1 MRESRLDRWLP
12 LLFAMMTAV
21 EGWLVLGSL
30 AQSTLI
36 AAALLKRLR
45 GKLLTAASGTD
56 ELA

>member
-1 MRESRLDRWLP
+1 
-12 LLFAMMTAV
+12 MMTAV